1 MKRILRWICPA
12 LFLGICAAVI
22 WFLHLFVVE
31 KENMQYIN
39 WHTATKIE
47 SDGTETPIDVEE
59 IANFTDASGTFRF
72 EGTIPDGLPSGY
84 LLFETS
90 GAKLTLWLNG
100 TQIYQ
105 SAAVAAEGARSMSQA
120 TIPLPTGEGGEL
132 TLTCRILDGSFV
144 LFPPLLRFMPDDLRF
159 TQDYAMANRTALP
172 TGAAALAF
180 VLICGIFLLRIV
192 SHHPDFR
199 LIPLLLAAAGLTI
212 YRITQGEGFYFLSA
226 AATGIL
232 GHSWVG
238 IFTILALAVYLFIN
252 RSRDF
257 WRYFAIAA
265 AWSGGALLFCYL
277 ISLARDSHLAFY
289 INTALSG
296 LFRNGAYDG
305 LLYWA
310 TWWLTIVCGLI
321 SAYSIAQAFTRQQ
334 IESNSIALRN
344 ELLMNSYR
352 SLEQRMRRGAVH
364 RHEFHHQLTALR
376 SLCQKGDIEGMKAL
390 LDDLTRANTAQSPT
404 RFTDHFA
411 INAILQDADLR
422 ADQAGIRFQAQVHVP
437 EDLPMPEQDLCSLL
451 MNMLDNALEA
461 CAKVSR
467 AQERWIRIRIK
478 FHRGILAIRC
488 ENSYEGILPANEDGT
503 LRSTKADPGSHGLG
517 LSLMSAIAEKY
528 GGMINTTH
536 TDDGSFVLQTALHL

>member
-72 EGTIPDGLPSGY
+72 EG
-84 LLFETS
+84 
-90 GAKLTLWLNG
+90 
-100 TQIYQ
+100 
-105 SAAVAAEGARSMSQA
+105 

-265 AWSGGALLFCYL
+265 A
-277 ISLARDSHLAFY
+277 
-289 INTALSG
+289 
-296 LFRNGAYDG
+296 
-305 LLYWA
+305 
-310 TWWLTIVCGLI
+310 
-321 SAYSIAQAFTRQQ
+321 
-334 IESNSIALRN
+334 
-344 ELLMNSYR
+344 
-352 SLEQRMRRGAVH
+352 
-364 RHEFHHQLTALR
+364 
-376 SLCQKGDIEGMKAL
+376 
-390 LDDLTRANTAQSPT
+390 
-404 RFTDHFA
+404 
-411 INAILQDADLR
+411 
-422 ADQAGIRFQAQVHVP
+422 
-437 EDLPMPEQDLCSLL
+437 
-451 MNMLDNALEA
+451 
-461 CAKVSR
+461 
-467 AQERWIRIRIK
+467 
-478 FHRGILAIRC
+478 
-488 ENSYEGILPANEDGT
+488 
-503 LRSTKADPGSHGLG
+503 
-517 LSLMSAIAEKY
+517 
-528 GGMINTTH
+528 
-536 TDDGSFVLQTALHL
+536 